1 MKKVLLINPYWK
13 RPGLRDRVRRD
24 SGVAHPGLLQIAEIL
39 LRHDKSVALLD
50 LGLDEVM
57 IPDKIDNALDLESPD
72 IIGITATTCSYPGA
86 LEIAR
91 KIKTIDPDI
100 LVVGGGI
107 HFALNYM
114 DILSGEGGKYFDLIC
129 TGEGELPM
137 LEIVGHMEGER
148 KTDSIKGIAFKNKTC
163 DIVANPPV
171 KPMSIPPVIDEA
183 WSLLDPHLYTFKDRR
198 KFGVAINT
206 MRGCWGKCT
215 FCSEPYRWPAVTWMN
230 HEHIIRQLKIVKERL
245 DPSYVFIGDS
255 NFGCP
260 IPRLKKFVKSM
271 REEGLFIPFNFLAR
285 LDDIYRYRELLPELR
300 EIGCFLIHYGGERT
314 TDAGQ
319 SYLRKG
325 ESSSITAEVTKI
337 IQDADIA
344 AKATF
349 IFGLPSDDR
358 DSMKLMIDDIYRINP
373 DIVSFG
379 CYTPIPGTPS
389 FENDQ
394 RFINIEDLS
403 YYTVNYTVCDTLR
416 MPQKEIEEFL
426 DEEWLS
432 FWRSSIHRGCLK
444 QLSNPSSL
452 RIINAYYDFIDEE

>member
-24 SGVAHPGLLQIAEIL
+24 TGVMHPGLLQISEIL
-39 LRHDKSVALLD
+39 LRHDKNVTLLD

-57 IPDKIDNALDLESPD
+57 IPEKINDALNLASPD
-72 IIGITATTCSYPGA
+72 IVGITATTCSYTSA

-100 LVVGGGI
+100 LTVGGGI

-114 DILSGEGGKYFDLIC
+114 DILSGEGGKYIDVIC

-137 LEIVGHMEGER
+137 LGIVRYMEGE
-148 KTDSIKGIAFKNKTC
+148 KKIDSIAGIAFKNKTG
-163 DIVANPPV
+163 DLIANPAV

-183 WSLLDPHLYTFKDRR
+183 WSLIDPELYKFKDKR
-198 KFGVAINT
+198 KYGVAINT

-215 FCSEPYRWPAVTWMN
+215 FCSEPYRWPSVKCMG
-230 HEHIIRQLKIVKERL
+230 HENIIKQLKIVKERL

-255 NFGCP
+255 NFGYP
-260 IPRLKKFVKSM
+260 IPRLKEFVKSM
-271 REEGLFIPFNFLAR
+271 HEEGLFIPFNCLAR
-285 LDDIYRYRELLPELR
+285 LDDIYKFRELLPELR

-314 TDAGQ
+314 TDSGQ
-319 SYLRKG
+319 SYLQKG
-325 ESSSITAEVTKI
+325 ESSSIAEEVTKI

-349 IFGLPSDDR
+349 IFGLPDDDR

-389 FENDQ
+389 FKKDQ
-394 RFINIEDLS
+394 QFISIKDLS
-403 YYTVNYTVCDTLR
+403 YYTVNYTVCNTLK
-416 MPQKEIEEFL
+416 MPQNEIEAFL
-426 DEEWLS
+426 DVEWLS
-432 FWRSSIHRGCLK
+432 FWKSSTHRGRLRHI
-444 QLSNPSSL
+444 SNPNSL
-452 RIINAYYDFIDEE
+452 RIFNAYYDFIDEQ

>member
-1 MKKVLLINPYWK
+1 MKKVLLINPHWK
-13 RPGLRDRVRRD
+13 RPGIRDRVRRD

-57 IPDKIDNALDLESPD
+57 IPDKINNALELEDPD
-72 IIGITATTCSYPGA
+72 IVGITATTCSYPGA

-91 KIKTIDPDI
+91 EIKTIDPDI
-100 LVVGGGI
+100 LIVGGGI

-114 DILSGEGGKYFDLIC
+114 DILSGEEGKYFDLIC

-137 LEIVGHMEGER
+137 LEIVRHMEGE
-148 KTDSIKGIAFKNKTC
+148 KKIDSIKGIAFKNKTC
-163 DIVANPPV
+163 DLTANPPV
-171 KPMSIPPVIDEA
+171 RPMSIPPVIDEA
-183 WSLLDPHLYTFKDRR
+183 WSLLDPRLYTFKDKR
-198 KFGVAINT
+198 KFGVEINT

-215 FCSEPYRWPAVTWMN
+215 FCPEPYRLPAVTWMN

-260 IPRLKKFVKSM
+260 IPRLKEFVKSM
-271 REEGLFIPFNFLAR
+271 REEGLFMPFNFLAR
-285 LDDIYRYRELLPELR
+285 LDDVYRYRELLPELR

-325 ESSSITAEVTKI
+325 ESSSITAEVTRM

-349 IFGLPSDDR
+349 IFGLPTDDR
-358 DSMKLMIDDIYRINP
+358 DSMKRMIDDIYQINP

-389 FENDQ
+389 FENDH
-394 RFINIEDLS
+394 RFVNIEDLS
-403 YYTVNYTVCDTLR
+403 YYTVNYTVCDTLK
-416 MPQKEIEEFL
+416 MSQNEVEEFL
-426 DEEWLS
+426 DAEWLS
-432 FWRSSIHRGCLK
+432 FWKSSTHRGRLK

-452 RIINAYYDFIDEE
+452 RIVNAYYDFIDEE